1 MEAKRTEAVKPSRS
15 FDEAY
20 GFSFAIALG
29 LLLFIGGLVISLTI
43 GQESS
48 YGLLLGVPMI
58 LAGLIIP
65 FFMMRGSF
73 VRNEIVAPCPA
84 CGHEIKTTDATLQLD
99 CPNCGKTIMV
109 RGTSLVVR
117 NDEG

>member
-1 MEAKRTEAVKPSRS
+1 MEAKRPAAVKPSRT

-20 GFSFAIALG
+20 GFSFAIGLG
-29 LLLFIGGLVISLTI
+29 LLLFIGGLVLSLTI

-48 YGLLLGVPMI
+48 YGLFFGIPMI

-73 VRNEIVAPCPA
+73 ARNEIVAPCPA
-84 CGHEIKTTDATLQLD
+84 CGHEIKTTDATMQLD
-99 CPNCGKTIMV
+99 CPNCGKTISV
-109 RGTSLVVR
+109 RGMKLYAR
-117 NDEG
+117 DEA